1 MSIRLRLTLYWAI
14 ITAVI
19 LIVAG
24 ELILS
29 SFSRELWRQL
39 DRALMEEADTS
50 AATLAQSAQTQADA
64 ILRHLADEED
74 LGPGHRVR
82 LTRDNEVILDSGTE
96 KTTPP
101 TALPHNVS
109 APVLM
114 EQSLRYRWALIPLSF
129 GGRPAWLEDGVD
141 AMPTIRAIDHLRR
154 TLLVLLPLIF
164 AMSVAGG
171 YLLSAWALSPIN
183 SIAGALSRIG
193 YHELKDR
200 LPTPNNHDEAR
211 RLIEAINQL
220 LARLEEAS
228 AAQHRFI
235 SEAAHELRTPLTVLR
250 SGLEVTLRRPRTT
263 EEHRIAMEEALH
275 EVVRL
280 CTTAEDLL
288 ALARI
293 ETTNGVNHSLVD
305 IGELVDATG
314 RKIKALAESR
324 NQTLDIQTAS
334 GLTVQGSRS
343 DLERVVLNLLDNAI
357 KFSPKQGRIEIE
369 ALAEQQ
375 SVHIYVRD
383 RGPGLAPDE
392 LSRIFDPFYRS
403 STADC
408 VGSGLGLA
416 LCREIVR
423 VHHGEISAINR
434 PGGGF
439 EVEVRLPLTHVSAR
453 PQPDTLPD

>member
-24 ELILS
+24 ELILA

-39 DRALMEEADTS
+39 DRALLEEADTS
-50 AATLAQSAQTQADA
+50 AATLAQSSQAQADA

-82 LTRDNEVILDSGTE
+82 LGVGHEVVLDKGAQ
-96 KTTPP
+96 KTAPP
-101 TALPHNVS
+101 LTLPQNVS
-109 APVLM
+109 AHVLM
-114 EQSLRYRWALIPLSF
+114 GMAYRYRWALTPLSF
-129 GGRPAWLEDGVD
+129 GGHPAWLEDGVD

-154 TLLVLLPLIF
+154 TLLVLLPLIL

-171 YLLSAWALSPIN
+171 YFLSAWALAPIN

-200 LPTPNNHDEAR
+200 LPTPNHHDEAR
-211 RLIEAINQL
+211 RLIDAINQL
-220 LARLEEAS
+220 LARLEESS

-263 EEHRIAMEEALH
+263 EEHRLAMEDALH

-280 CTTAEDLL
+280 CATAEDLL

-293 ETTNGVNHSLVD
+293 ETTEGANHSIVD
-305 IGELVDATG
+305 IAEVVADVSRKMKALTESKHQTLTIKAATG
-314 RKIKALAESR
+314 LMVRG
-324 NQTLDIQTAS
+324 NGT
-334 GLTVQGSRS
+334 
-343 DLERVVLNLLDNAI
+343 DLERLVLNLLDNAI
-357 KFSPKQGRIEIE
+357 KFTPPQGRIEI
-369 ALAEQQ
+369 AAGAEQQ
-375 SVHIYVRD
+375 SVSIHVRD
-383 RGPGLAPDE
+383 NGPGLAPQE

-403 STADC
+403 STAESE
-408 VGSGLGLA
+408 GSGLGLA

-423 VHHGEISAINR
+423 VHYGEISASNR
-434 PGGGF
+434 RGGGF
-439 EVEVRLPLTHVSAR
+439 EIEVRLPSAYLSQLQH
-453 PQPDTLPD
+453 PATAD